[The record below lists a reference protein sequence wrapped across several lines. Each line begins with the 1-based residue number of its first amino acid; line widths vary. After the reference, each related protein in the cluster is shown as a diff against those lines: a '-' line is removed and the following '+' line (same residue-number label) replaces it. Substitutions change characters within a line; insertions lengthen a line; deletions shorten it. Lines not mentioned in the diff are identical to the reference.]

1 MNRAMTPADWGLL
14 LATALLLGSTFL
26 FLKIAIAE
34 VPPLTA
40 AAARTL
46 IAAPICWA
54 LMRAFGVRLPRTGKE
69 WAALFWLGLLTAAI
83 PFGAGAWGQQHIE
96 SGVTGIVFGT
106 IPIISVVLAPVFLIE
121 ETFTRRRLTGALAGL
136 AGVVLLI
143 GPSILA
149 NAGDQVL
156 GIAITFLAPLSHT
169 LGAIYARRQSHLAPP
184 AMAVGQMLF
193 GAVTLIPL
201 AFLAEAPLGLTPSW
215 GAIGA
220 MLVTGVACTA
230 APMSLYFIVVRR
242 IGATRS
248 SLVPLFMPVVAVLL
262 GAAVLGERLPVEA
275 FFGLALI
282 LAGALAVVGRA
293 PAKPSLPASPTRQ

>member
-1 MNRAMTPADWGLL
+1 MNRAMTLADWSLL
-14 LATALLLGSTFL
+14 LAAALFLGSTFL

-34 VPPLTA
+34 ISPMTA

-54 LMRAFGVRLPRTGKE
+54 LMRAFGVCLPHTGKE
-69 WAALFWLGLLTAAI
+69 WAALLWLGLLTAAI
-83 PFGAGAWGQQHIE
+83 PFGAGAWGQQYIE

-106 IPIISVVLAPVFLIE
+106 IPIMSVVLAPMFLVE

-136 AGVVLLI
+136 AGIVLLI
-143 GPSILA
+143 GPSVLA

-169 LGAIYARRQSHLAPP
+169 LGTIYARRQPRLTPP
-184 AMAVGQMLF
+184 AMATGQMVF
-193 GAVTLIPL
+193 GAAILTPL
-201 AFLAEAPLGLTPSW
+201 AFLTEAPLSLTPSW

-220 MLVTGVACTA
+220 MLVTGIACTA
-230 APMSLYFIVVRR
+230 AAMSLYFVVVRR

-275 FFGLALI
+275 FVGLALI
-282 LAGALAVVGRA
+282 LSGALAVVGRA
-293 PAKPSLPASPTRQ
+293 STKPYPPASPAR